1 MTEIPQVSEA
11 ERIVMQVLWSEG
23 PLTANKIIEKL
34 EGKVKWNPRTIRT
47 LISRL
52 LNKHALD
59 FDKEGKEYRYSPTVT
74 EKQCIKLERV
84 SFLQRVYGGA
94 TKPMIAAFI
103 EDAKLSRSD
112 IAELKAMLEKKGKG
126 K

>member
-1 MTEIPQVSEA
+1 MKKTPQISEA
-11 ERIVMQVLWSEG
+11 ERVVMQVLWSKG
-23 PLTANKIIEKL
+23 PLTANEIIAKL
-34 EGKVKWNPRTIRT
+34 GGKVKWSPRTIRA

-52 LNKHALD
+52 LKKRALD

-74 EKQCIKLERV
+74 EKECIKHERV
-84 SFLQRVYGGA
+84 SFLKRVYGGA

-103 EDAKLSRSD
+103 EDAKLSKSD
-112 IAELKAMLEKKGKG
+112 VAELKAMLEQKGKG

>member
-11 ERIVMQVLWSEG
+11 ERVVMQVLWSEG
-23 PLTANKIIEKL
+23 PLTANEIIERL
-34 EGKVKWNPRTIRT
+34 SGKVRWNPRTIRT

-103 EDAKLSRSD
+103 EDAKLSKSD
-112 IAELKAMLEKKGKG
+112 VAELKAMLEKKGKG

>member
-1 MTEIPQVSEA
+1 MKKTPQVSEA
-11 ERIVMQVLWSEG
+11 ERVVMQVLWSQG
-23 PLTANKIIEKL
+23 PLTANEIIERL
-34 EGKVKWNPRTIRT
+34 RGKVKWNPRTIRT

-59 FDKEGKEYRYSPTVT
+59 FDKEGKEYRYSPVVT
-74 EKQCIKLERV
+74 EQECVKHERI
-84 SFLQRVYGGA
+84 SFLKRVYGGA

-103 EDAKLSRSD
+103 EDAKFSKND
-112 IAELKAMLEKKGKG
+112 IAELKAMLDQKGKG

>member
-1 MTEIPQVSEA
+1 MKNAPQVSQA
-11 ERIVMQVLWSEG
+11 ERVVMQVLWSQG
-23 PLTANKIIEKL
+23 PLTANQIIEKL
-34 EGKVKWNPRTIRT
+34 KGKTRWNPRTIRA

-59 FDKEGKEYRYSPTVT
+59 FDKEGKEYRYFPTVT
-74 EKQCIKLERV
+74 EQQCARNERI
-84 SFLQRVYGGA
+84 SFLKRVYGGA

-103 EDAKLSRSD
+103 EDAKLSKAD
-112 IAELKAMLEKKGKG
+112 IAELKAMLEQKGKG

>member
-1 MTEIPQVSEA
+1 MKKTPQVSEA
-11 ERIVMQVLWSEG
+11 ERVVMQVLWSEG
-23 PLTANKIIEKL
+23 PLTANQIIAKL
-34 EGKVKWNPRTIRT
+34 NGKVKWSPRTIRT

-52 LNKHALD
+52 LNKRALD

-74 EKQCIKLERV
+74 EQQCTKQERV
-84 SFLQRVYGGA
+84 SFVKRVYGGA

-103 EDAKLSRSD
+103 EDAKLSKSD

-126 K
+126 N

>member
-1 MTEIPQVSEA
+1 MKKTPQVSEA
-11 ERIVMQVLWSEG
+11 ERVVMQVLWSES
-23 PLTANKIIEKL
+23 PLTANQIIARL
-34 EGKVKWNPRTIRT
+34 NGKVKWNPRTIRT

-52 LNKHALD
+52 LNKQALD

-74 EKQCIKLERV
+74 EQQCTRHERV
-84 SFLQRVYGGA
+84 SFLKRVYGGA
-94 TKPMIAAFI
+94 TKPMLAAFI
-103 EDAKLSRSD
+103 EDAKLSKTD

>member
-11 ERIVMQVLWSEG
+11 ERVVMQILWSEG
-23 PLTANKIIEKL
+23 PLTANEIIERL
-34 EGKVKWNPRTIRT
+34 SGKVKWNPRTIRT

-74 EKQCIKLERV
+74 EKQCIKVERV

-103 EDAKLSRSD
+103 EDAKLSKSD

>member
-23 PLTANKIIEKL
+23 PLTANEIIEKL
-34 EGKVKWNPRTIRT
+34 DGKVKWNPRTIRT

-59 FDKEGKEYRYSPTVT
+59 FDKEGKEYRYSATVT

-103 EDAKLSRSD
+103 EDAKLSKSD
-112 IAELKAMLEKKGKG
+112 VAELKTMLEKKGKG

>member
-1 MTEIPQVSEA
+1 MKKTPQISEA
-11 ERIVMQVLWSEG
+11 ERVVMQVLWSEG
-23 PLTANKIIEKL
+23 PLTANEIIAKLKGKI
-34 EGKVKWNPRTIRT
+34 KWNPRTIRA

-59 FDKEGKEYRYSPTVT
+59 FDKEGKEYRYLPTVT
-74 EKQCIKLERV
+74 EKQCIRHERL
-84 SFLQRVYGGA
+84 SFIKRVYGGA

-103 EDAKLSRSD
+103 EDAKLSKGD
-112 IAELKAMLEKKGKG
+112 IAELKTMLEQKGKG

>member
-1 MTEIPQVSEA
+1 MKKTPQVSQA
-11 ERIVMQVLWSEG
+11 ERVVMQVLWAEG
-23 PLTANKIIEKL
+23 SLTANQIIARL
-34 EGKVKWNPRTIRT
+34 NGKVKWNPRTIRT

-59 FDKEGKEYRYSPTVT
+59 FDKEGKEYRYFPTVT
-74 EKQCIKLERV
+74 EKQCAKHERI
-84 SFLQRVYGGA
+84 SFLKRVYGGA

-103 EDAKLSRSD
+103 EDAKLSKDD
-112 IAELKAMLEKKGKG
+112 ITELKTMLEQKGKG

>member
-1 MTEIPQVSEA
+1 MKNTPQVSEA
-11 ERIVMQVLWSEG
+11 ERVVMQVLWSEG
-23 PLTANKIIEKL
+23 PLTANQIIARL
-34 EGKVKWNPRTIRT
+34 NGKVKWNPRTIRT

-52 LNKHALD
+52 LNKQALD

-74 EKQCIKLERV
+74 EQQCTRHERV
-84 SFLQRVYGGA
+84 SFLKRVYGGA
-94 TKPMIAAFI
+94 TKPMLAAFI
-103 EDAKLSRSD
+103 EDAKLSKTD